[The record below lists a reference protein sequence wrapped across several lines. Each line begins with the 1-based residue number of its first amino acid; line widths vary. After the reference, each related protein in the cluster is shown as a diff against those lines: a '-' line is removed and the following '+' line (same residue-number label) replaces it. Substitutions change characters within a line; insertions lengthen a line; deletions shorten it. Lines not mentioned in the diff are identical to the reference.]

1 VLAAAP
7 AMTLLDRY
15 IGRIVL
21 GAFVATLVF
30 FMFLV
35 TLLDLL
41 NNLPGYANRA
51 AEHGLGTVD
60 LAVQLGGYYLRFLPV
75 VFTLVTPFATVIACM
90 FAVARLQHANEVVPM
105 LFVGRS
111 IHRVLRPMFA
121 LGIGAGLAMAACWQW
136 VVPQFGSDLAAAEA
150 FLKEGT
156 RVQSKL
162 VDESRADQFFY
173 AREFDPANAT
183 LTDVNMLVEGT
194 LAADFVLTTAP
205 SARWVDEVGDWQLA
219 NGRILRWQG
228 NDRIESPHEWLG
240 RPDLTPPYLL
250 QQSRQSVDPDAM
262 SYDELVEVIA
272 ARPNRAS
279 LRMALHRHITYPLAN
294 VLLLLLVLPLAVH
307 FERGTR
313 VSRVLASIGLC
324 AAYLLVDLTCQRL
337 GERNLIH
344 PVVAAW
350 TPTIVFGALGVVMFQ
365 STKT

>member
-1 VLAAAP
+1 
-7 AMTLLDRY
+7 MTLLDRY
-15 IGRIVL
+15 IGRIVT
-21 GAFVATLVF
+21 GAFVATLLF

-35 TLLDLL
+35 TLMDLL
-41 NNLPGYANRA
+41 NNLQGYANRA
-51 AEHGLGTVD
+51 AEHGLGSVD
-60 LAVQLGGYYLRFLPV
+60 LALQLGGYYVRFLPV

-111 IHRVLRPMFA
+111 IHRILRPMLA
-121 LGIGAGLAMAACWQW
+121 LGIGAALAMAACWQW
-136 VVPQFGSDLAAAEA
+136 VVPHFGSDLAAAEA

-162 VDESRADQFFY
+162 VHELHGDESQYFY
-173 AREFDPANAT
+173 AREFDPAKST
-183 LTDVNMLVEGT
+183 LADVRMLVEGT
-194 LAADFVLTTAP
+194 LAKDLELTSAP
-205 SARWVDEVGDWQLA
+205 SAHWDVEVGDWLLVD
-219 NGRILRWQG
+219 GTRLRWEG
-228 NDRIESPHEWLG
+228 SDRIESPQDRLG
-240 RPDLTPPYLL
+240 RPDLTPAFLL
-250 QQSRQSVDPDAM
+250 SQSRQTVNPDAM

-294 VLLLLLVLPLAVH
+294 LLLLLLVLPLAVH

-337 GERNLIH
+337 GDRNLIH